1 MAKPISRKQH
11 AFVDFASAAVEL
23 ALPRVLDAGPAARR
37 LLTFSGTNAALLG
50 LLTRHE
56 LGLIKLVPMRAHLAL
71 DGVFAATFLA
81 APLLLDE
88 DDATTRVAV
97 AALGA
102 SGAVVAALTNP
113 DFA

>member
-71 DGVFAATFLA
+71 DGVFAAGFLA
-81 APLLLDE
+81 APWFLDDE
-88 DDATTRVAV
+88 DAEVRAAIVALGV
-97 AALGA
+97 LGGLAAL
-102 SGAVVAALTNP
+102 LTDP
-113 DFA
+113 DSA